1 MNFAQAI
8 KSGFSNYVNF
18 SGRALRSEYW
28 YWALFALL
36 GYIAASI
43 VDRALGLVLFYPLF
57 AVAILLP
64 SIAVAVRRLHDT
76 DRSGWWALL
85 FLIPL
90 IGTIVL
96 IVWFCMQGTAGSNRF
111 GPDRLA
117 EVERLGASGAI

>member
-96 IVWFCMQGTAGSNRF
+96 IIWFCMEGTGGLNRF
-111 GPDRLA
+111 GPDRLT